1 MLPDTAERVSV
12 PHARPPE
19 REETPMSA
27 THTPST
33 SVQPADSGGLK
44 RVIGRPTLTFFIL
57 GDILGAGIYSLTGSV
72 GEDAGGA
79 IWASF
84 LIAFALAFLTA
95 FAYLELV
102 TKYPQAAGAALYVDK
117 AFAVRFLSFL
127 VTFAVMAS
135 GITSASFAASRVGG
149 DYFTGLFGVENP
161 PTALIGVGAILMVAI
176 VNLWGVA
183 ESIRVNVVI
192 TCIELSGLL
201 FIVGVGAFVLGSGD
215 GDVTRAFAFEGAGF
229 GVVTGLLAGAGTA
242 FYAFLGFED
251 AVNLAEE
258 TRDPQR
264 TFPPALVTGLVL
276 AGVVYLLVAF
286 TAVMTVPM
294 DVLTGSSGPLLEV
307 VRAGAP
313 DLPAERVFSAVSII
327 AVTNTMLINML
338 MASRLLYGMARRGVL
353 PDVLGRVSQRQTPWV
368 AIAFTTALSV
378 ILLVSVSDLS
388 DLSDTTVLLLTGVF
402 LLVNIAALVLRRDS
416 VDHDHFRA
424 PRGVLVAGTL
434 VSFVFLLPVVR
445 DGEIYLLGGWLLLG
459 GAVLWAATWAARRR
473 TAPRSG
479 DSSE

>member
-1 MLPDTAERVSV
+1 V
-12 PHARPPE
+12 PEHK
-19 REETPMSA
+19 ETPMSA
-27 THTPST
+27 TAST
-33 SVQPADSGGLK
+33 TTESPGEGGLK
-44 RVIGRPTLTFFIL
+44 RVISRPMLTFFIL

-72 GEDAGGA
+72 GKDAGGA

-84 LIAFALAFLTA
+84 LIAFVLAFLTA

-102 TKYPQAAGAALYVDK
+102 TKYPQAAGAALYVDR
-117 AFAVRFLSFL
+117 AFAVQFLSFL

-149 DYFTGLFGVENP
+149 DYFTGLFGVEDP
-161 PTALIGVGAILMVAI
+161 PTALIGVVAILLVAA

-183 ESIRVNVVI
+183 ESIRVNIVI
-192 TCIELSGLL
+192 TCIELAGLL
-201 FIVGVGAFVLGSGD
+201 FIVGVGVFVLGSGD
-215 GDVTRAFAFEGAGF
+215 GDLSRAWQFEGTGF

-258 TRDPQR
+258 TREPQR

-286 TAVMTVPM
+286 TAVMTVPL
-294 DVLTGSSGPLLEV
+294 DVLTKSSGPLLEV
-307 VRAGAP
+307 VRAGVP
-313 DLPAERVFSAVSII
+313 DLPADRVFSAVSII

-353 PDVLGRVSQRQTPWV
+353 PDVLGRVSTRQTPWV

-378 ILLVSVSDLS
+378 VLLVSISDLS

-402 LLVNIAALVLRRDS
+402 LMVNVSALVLRKDT

-424 PRGVLVAGTL
+424 PVWVLVAGAV

-445 DGEIYLLGGWLLLG
+445 DGEIYALGGWLLLG
-459 GAVLWAATWAARRR
+459 GAVLWAATWAARRG
-473 TAPRSG
+473 TTPRAG

>member
-1 MLPDTAERVSV
+1 M
-12 PHARPPE
+12 
-19 REETPMSA
+19 PMSA
-27 THTPST
+27 TASESTPAPAAGP
-33 SVQPADSGGLK
+33 QPESDRLN
-44 RVIGRPTLTFFIL
+44 RVISRPMLTFFIL
-57 GDILGAGIYSLTGSV
+57 GDILGAGIYSLTGEV
-72 GEDAGGA
+72 GGDAGGA

-84 LIAFALAFLTA
+84 LIAFGLALLTA

-102 TKYPQAAGAALYVDK
+102 TKYPQAAGAALYVDR

-135 GITSASFAASRVGG
+135 GVTSASFAASRVGG
-149 DYFTGLFGVENP
+149 DYFTGLFGVESP
-161 PTALIGVGAILMVAI
+161 PTALIGIGAILLVAA
-176 VNLWGVA
+176 VNLRGVA
-183 ESIRVNVVI
+183 ESIRVNIVI
-192 TCIELSGLL
+192 TCIELAGLL
-201 FIVGVGAFVLGSGD
+201 FIVGVGAVVLGSGD
-215 GDVTRAFAFEGAGF
+215 GDLSRAFEFSGAGF

-286 TAVMTVPM
+286 TAVMTVPL
-294 DVLTGSSGPLLEV
+294 DVLTESSGPLLEV

-327 AVTNTMLINML
+327 AVSNTMLINML
-338 MASRLLYGMARRGVL
+338 MASRLLYGMSRRGVL
-353 PDVLGRVSQRQTPWV
+353 PDVLGRVSKRQTPWV
-368 AIAFTTALSV
+368 SIAFSTVLSIV
-378 ILLVSVSDLS
+378 LLISISDLS

-402 LLVNIAALVLRRDS
+402 LMVNISALVLRSDR
-416 VDHDHFRA
+416 VDHEHFRA
-424 PRGVLVAGTL
+424 PVWVLVSGAV

-445 DGEIYLLGGWLLLG
+445 DAEIYLLAGWLLLG
-459 GAVLWAATWAARRR
+459 GAVLWAATWAARRSAR
-473 TAPRSG
+473 
-479 DSSE
+479 